1 MTNVDLYSA
10 GLMYRILNPERY
22 NLYHKIYNRK
32 QKLKKV
38 KDSVKRE
45 KLLKEIDE
53 LTKQMNAI
61 PVKTPSSLGFNNISL
76 T

>member
-10 GLMYRILNPERY
+10 GLMNRILNPEKY

-32 QKLKKV
+32 QKLKKE
-38 KDSVKRE
+38 KDLVKRE

-53 LTKQMNAI
+53 LTKQRNAI
-61 PVKTPSSLGFNNISL
+61 PVKTPSSLGFNK
-76 T
+76 